1 MALAYQSSTSLSSA
15 SSSAGAAGGLAAS
28 SGFGAGGAF
37 DGSMT
42 LGFFAGGGAMVCWPL
57 AAAASLALRRPA
69 PVAALRRFDAERRLV
84 DELRP
89 AEVVLVR
96 RVEPARGS

>member
-42 LGFFAGGGAMVCWPL
+42 LGFFASGAMVCWPL
-57 AAAASLALRRPA
+57 AAALSRDFFLNVFGLNETS
-69 PVAALRRFDAERRLV
+69 VK
-84 DELRP
+84 
-89 AEVVLVR
+89 
-96 RVEPARGS
+96 